1 MDIPGARVIT
11 QFLFG
16 LMLIFGG
23 LTLIPKA
30 ISLFIEKRT
39 KRAILYA
46 SLGGLSFFLAIVAF
60 MMAFDKI

>member
-1 MDIPGARVIT
+1 MGIPGARVVT

-30 ISLFIEKRT
+30 IFLIREKHT

-46 SLGGLSFFLAIVAF
+46 SLGGLSFFLAVVAF
-60 MMAFDKI
+60 LMAFDRM